1 MKEKIIAKATDLF
14 LKLGFKSITMDDL
27 AGEMCISKKT
37 IYKFFGNKE
46 ILIAECTDKMH
57 KYFRSLMQEVAAK
70 GFNPIEENFEIRKIF
85 KTMFNITDT
94 SPLYQLKKY
103 YPEIYDKV
111 LAQEN
116 LDGIQFMKNNLNN
129 GIEQGYYRQNIN
141 VQMTAR
147 LYFILCFAINENID
161 SEKESQHLEY
171 GALAYHTRSIAT
183 EKGILELE
191 KQLSIHQIDN
201 N

>member
-57 KYFRSLMQEVAAK
+57 KFYRGLIQDIASK
-70 GFNPIEENFEIRKIF
+70 KFNPIAENFEIRKIF
-85 KTMFNITDT
+85 KTMFIMTDT

-111 LAQEN
+111 LAEEN
-116 LDGIQFMKNNLNN
+116 LEGIRFMKDNLKK
-129 GIEQGYYRQNIN
+129 GVEQGYYRNDINID
-141 VQMTAR
+141 MTAR
-147 LYFILCFAINENID
+147 LYFILCLAINENIN
-161 SEKESQHLEY
+161 SEIESQNLEY
-171 GALAYHTRSIAT
+171 GALEYHTRAIAT
-183 EKGILELE
+183 EKGIIELE
-191 KQLSIHQIDN
+191 KQLSIHL
-201 N
+201 

>member
-57 KYFRSLMQEVAAK
+57 KYFRGLMQEVVAK
-70 GFNPIEENFEIRKIF
+70 DFNPIEENFEIRKIF
-85 KTMFNITDT
+85 KTMFIMTDT
-94 SPLYQLKKY
+94 SPLYELRKY

-111 LAQEN
+111 LAEEN
-116 LDGIQFMKNNLNN
+116 LEGVQFMKNNLFK
-129 GIEQGYYRQNIN
+129 GVEQGYYRQDLNIEI
-141 VQMTAR
+141 TAR

-171 GALAYHTRSIAT
+171 GALEYHTRSIAT

-191 KQLSIHQIDN
+191 NQLSIHQIDN

>member
-57 KYFRSLMQEVAAK
+57 KYFRGLMQDVASK
-70 GFNPIEENFEIRKIF
+70 NFNSIEENFEIRKIF
-85 KTMFNITDT
+85 KTMFIMTDT
-94 SPLYQLKKY
+94 SPLYQLRKY

-116 LDGIQFMKNNLNN
+116 LDGIQFMRDNLTN
-129 GIEQGYYRQNIN
+129 GIEQGYYRKDIN
-141 VQMTAR
+141 VEMTAR
-147 LYFILCFAINENID
+147 LYFILCFAINESID
-161 SEKESQHLEY
+161 SEKEGQQLEY
-171 GALAYHTRSIAT
+171 GALEYHTRSIAT

-191 KQLSIHQIDN
+191 KQLSIHL
-201 N
+201 

>member
-57 KYFRSLMQEVAAK
+57 KLFRGLMQDVAAK
-70 GFNPIEENFEIRKIF
+70 KYNPIEENFEIRKIF
-85 KTMFNITDT
+85 KTMFNVTDT
-94 SPLYQLKKY
+94 SPLYQLRKY
-103 YPEIYDKV
+103 YPDIYEKV

-116 LDGIQFMKNNLNN
+116 LDGIQFMRDNLNN
-129 GIEQGYYRQNIN
+129 GIEQEYYRKDIN
-141 VQMTAR
+141 VEMTAR
-147 LYFILCFAINENID
+147 LYFILCFAINESITL
-161 SEKESQHLEY
+161 EKESQKLEY
-171 GALAYHTRSIAT
+171 AALEYHTRSIAT
-183 EKGILELE
+183 EKGILELD
-191 KQLSIHQIDN
+191 KQLSIHL
-201 N
+201 

>member
-57 KYFRSLMQEVAAK
+57 KLFRGLMQDVAAK
-70 GFNPIEENFEIRKIF
+70 KYNPIEENFEIRKIF
-85 KTMFNITDT
+85 KTMFNVTDT
-94 SPLYQLKKY
+94 SPLYQLRKY
-103 YPEIYDKV
+103 YPEIYEKV

-116 LDGIQFMKNNLNN
+116 LDGIQFMRDNLNN
-129 GIEQGYYRQNIN
+129 GIEQEYYRKDIN
-141 VQMTAR
+141 VEMTAR
-147 LYFILCFAINENID
+147 LYFILCFAINESITL
-161 SEKESQHLEY
+161 EKESQKLEY
-171 GALAYHTRSIAT
+171 AALEYHTRSIAT
-183 EKGILELE
+183 EKGILELD
-191 KQLSIHQIDN
+191 KQLSIHL
-201 N
+201 